1 MPLAEA
7 PEQHIDGPQS
17 LSHHQEYTVQALL
30 PKVTKSAEKFWT
42 VEKYDWAGETE
53 QWGTFTGMMQE
64 LRSLENEPREESM

>member
-42 VEKYDWAGETE
+42 VEKYDGAGETVRNFHWDDAGAE
-53 QWGTFTGMMQE
+53 KPGE
-64 LRSLENEPREESM
+64 